1 MSKVLTLDTL
11 TVPLRA
17 LRLITVDF
25 PDLPAPS
32 LGVSTV
38 YPNRLTLSLHSMS
51 VGDSFAAFE
60 QWRDALDIGPDAVTF
75 HMQCDGLTGVLEALA
90 TYAGADI
97 ELVAY
102 AHVPQT
108 VNTGTGVPA

>member
-1 MSKVLTLDTL
+1 MSEVLSLDAL
-11 TVPLRA
+11 AAPLRA

-38 YPNRLTLSLHSMS
+38 YPNRLTLSLHWRSA
-51 VGDSFAAFE
+51 GDSFAAFE
-60 QWRDALDIGPDAVTF
+60 QWRNALSIEPDAVTF
-75 HMQCDGLTGVLEALA
+75 HMQCDGLTGVLEASV
-90 TYAGADI
+90 TFAGADI

-102 AHVPQT
+102 AHVPQSA
-108 VNTGTGVPA
+108 NSRTGVLA